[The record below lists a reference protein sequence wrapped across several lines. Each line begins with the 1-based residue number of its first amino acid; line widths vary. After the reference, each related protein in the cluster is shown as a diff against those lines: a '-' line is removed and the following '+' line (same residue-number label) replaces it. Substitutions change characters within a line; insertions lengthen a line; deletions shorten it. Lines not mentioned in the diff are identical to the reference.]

1 MLELSNLSLCDLL
14 VYFESSPHFAT
25 VIPSRTNQS
34 HPKAKEGIED
44 MCILHDHNS
53 HTPKR
58 AILHTLLSLCHLY
71 MIDWLWLIKWLRS
84 SFLSIYEALVKKK
97 LKIYFLPHLASPIA
111 YPPKGPKSPKPQ
123 DLIPFFCWL
132 LTFLLF
138 PHTNEDLP
146 LFLFRF
152 ICMPRPLS
160 HFWSIVYSFQFCF
173 LPC

>member
-1 MLELSNLSLCDLL
+1 MLDTVQNKGFYNFTEEKGFWKVGGGKKKEHVGTIVLELSNLSLCDLL

-71 MIDWLWLIKWLRS
+71 MID
-84 SFLSIYEALVKKK
+84 
-97 LKIYFLPHLASPIA
+97 
-111 YPPKGPKSPKPQ
+111 
-123 DLIPFFCWL
+123 
-132 LTFLLF
+132 
-138 PHTNEDLP
+138 
-146 LFLFRF
+146 
-152 ICMPRPLS
+152 
-160 HFWSIVYSFQFCF
+160 
-173 LPC
+173 